1 MRMDKWLWAARF
13 FKTRALAARACDF
26 GRVTSNGHPAK
37 PMREVRIGD
46 KLTIKNDTGDFT
58 VEVLG
63 LSQMRG
69 PAEVA
74 RALFHEGEESK
85 AKRLEAAELRKAM
98 TLAGGFTESKPEKR
112 DRRLLDR
119 MRGR

>member
-1 MRMDKWLWAARF
+1 MDKWLWAARF

-26 GRVTSNGHPAK
+26 GRVTSNGHQAK
-37 PMREVRIGD
+37 PMREVRVGD
-46 KLTIKNDTGDFT
+46 KLTIKNDTGDF
-58 VEVLG
+58 VIEVLG

-74 RALFHEGEESK
+74 RALYHEGDESK
-85 AKRLEAAELRKAM
+85 AKRLETVELRKAM
-98 TLAGGFTESKPEKR
+98 VGAGGFSESKPEKR